1 MTNLLILFFP
11 NSKLMILKIVPL
23 GEIDQE
29 IIDFIENEIKKTFKL
44 TVDSLFPREIPEE
57 AYNPFR
63 MQYDATKILIWLR
76 NKFTSKVLGIIEKDI
91 YADNLNFI
99 FGEAE
104 FNGKIA
110 VVSLARLNP
119 EFYREKFDEKL
130 FKERIVKEVFHEL
143 GHLFGLEHCKN
154 PKCVMSFSNTIL
166 DVDRK
171 SKYFCES
178 CKKKLQE
185 KNVIFRI

>member
-1 MTNLLILFFP
+1 
-11 NSKLMILKIVPL
+11 MILKIVPL